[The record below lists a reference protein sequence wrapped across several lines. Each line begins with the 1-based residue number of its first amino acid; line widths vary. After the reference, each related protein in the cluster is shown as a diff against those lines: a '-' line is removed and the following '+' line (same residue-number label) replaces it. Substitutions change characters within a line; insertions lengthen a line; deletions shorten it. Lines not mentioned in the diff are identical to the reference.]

1 MSVVTSQVPT
11 PPQPQANPKA
21 LRRWIAPSL
30 VSLAIHAVAGIVIG
44 TFAIQTYMRSTHE
57 PAPIGFIVDFE
68 RPTLGPG
75 PQSGP
80 DAKPSGPSGSFAR
93 DSARV
98 ATPAN
103 SPVRDDLATP
113 AHSTNDN
120 VDEALAHKIAERLA
134 PVNSHTAT
142 GNATGRPT
150 GLDDALGGKLGAALG
165 QPLGGT
171 PTGPTAPAV
180 APPASFAGLRA
191 SNAQSIAYVVDASG
205 SLIGTLPVVRRELE
219 ESLRRLTPAQRFAV
233 YFFQRNAALEPPADA
248 SGSEGGA
255 ALRAATPAAIGA
267 VMRWAEGIR
276 PAGRSNPLVAL
287 EKALA
292 TRPDVVFLLS
302 TDITGIGEFE
312 MGRDELLRRLD
323 GMNPLD
329 PATGRRPTRI
339 QCVQFLDPDPL
350 GTLQA
355 IAERHG
361 GADGFRF
368 LSRELLGLNAAE
380 TAAPIK

>member
-1 MSVVTSQVPT
+1 MTVVTSQVPT
-11 PPQPQANPKA
+11 PPQLQANPKA
-21 LRRWIAPSL
+21 LKRWIAPSL

-68 RPTLGPG
+68 RPTLDPG
-75 PQSGP
+75 SQSGP

-98 ATPAN
+98 ATPVN
-103 SPVRDDLATP
+103 SPVRDGLATP

-134 PVNSHTAT
+134 PVNSQ
-142 GNATGRPT
+142 NATGGTT
-150 GLDDALGGKLGAALG
+150 GLDDAIGGKLGAALG

-248 SGSEGGA
+248 SGGEGGA
-255 ALRAATPAAIGA
+255 ALRAATPAAISA